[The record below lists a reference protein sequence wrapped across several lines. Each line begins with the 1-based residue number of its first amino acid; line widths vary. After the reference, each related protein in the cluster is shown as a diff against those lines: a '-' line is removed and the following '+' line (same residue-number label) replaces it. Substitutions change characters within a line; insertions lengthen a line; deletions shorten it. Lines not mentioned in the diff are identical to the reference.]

1 MEFRALQSLALQV
14 GEARTPDQVF
24 KCIVN
29 GLAAQT
35 DVALARV
42 WLIHPGDIC
51 ESCSM
56 RKVCLEQTRCLH
68 LVASAGTPVAAE
80 EDWSRLNGDF
90 RRFPLNVQKVG
101 EIGARGEPILIRNGL
116 AQNHWI
122 ARPEWVRRQALV
134 SFAGQPL
141 VFRGDI
147 LGVLAIFRRSEISEA
162 ECDWLRIFADH
173 AAIAIANARAFDE
186 VARLRR
192 QLEMERDYLREE
204 VKEALAFGKIVGAS
218 AALRSVLEQ
227 VEMVAPTDA
236 TVLILG
242 ESGTGKELIAAAIH
256 ERSARRQRPFVRVNC
271 GAIPSELFES
281 EFFGHA
287 KGAFTSALRDRA
299 GRFQLADGG
308 TLFLDEIGEIPLAHQ
323 PKLLRVL
330 QDGRFERVGEDTTR
344 KVDVRV
350 IAASNRDLRR
360 EVSARRFREDLYYRL
375 SVFPIEIPPL
385 RDRREDIPALAHHF
399 IMIFRSR
406 LTRPELCLTN
416 DDADLLKQYD
426 WPGNVRE
433 LQNVIERAVIL
444 ARDARLAVD
453 LALAYSRPV
462 EPHSMDND
470 PARFGSFNAK
480 ILRSDDLKRLEQ
492 QSITA
497 ALERSNWK
505 ISGRRGAAELLGLNP
520 NTLASRMRSLGIK
533 RKLQKIASNPAGT
546 TTARSN
552 STATGSDQR
561 PPNTRS

>member
-1 MEFRALQSLALQV
+1 MEFRALQLLALQV

-24 KCIVN
+24 KCIVD
-29 GLAAQT
+29 GLAAQK
-35 DVALARV
+35 DIALARV

-51 ESCSM
+51 TSCSM
-56 RKVCLEQTRCLH
+56 LKVCPEQTRCLH
-68 LVASAGTPVAAE
+68 LVASAGTPVAAD

-122 ARPEWVRRQALV
+122 ARPEWVLRQAIV

-192 QLEMERDYLREE
+192 QLEIECDYLREE

-218 AALRSVLEQ
+218 AALRNVLEQ

-256 ERSARRQRPFVRVNC
+256 ERSVRRQQPFVRVNC

-330 QDGRFERVGEDTTR
+330 QDGCFERVGEDTTR

-360 EVSARRFREDLYYRL
+360 EVSAHRFREDLYYRL

-399 IMIFRSR
+399 VLLFRNR

-416 DDADLLKQYD
+416 DDADLMKQYD
-426 WPGNVRE
+426 WPGNVPE

-444 ARDARLAVD
+444 ARDGRLALE
-453 LALAYSRPV
+453 LALTHSRPV

-470 PARFGSFNAK
+470 PAQSSSFNAK
-480 ILRSDDLKRLEQ
+480 ILRSEDLKRLEE
-492 QSITA
+492 QSIIA
-497 ALERSNWK
+497 ALERSNWR
-505 ISGRRGAAELLGLNP
+505 ISGRRGAAELLGVNP

-533 RKLQKIASNPAGT
+533 RKL
-546 TTARSN
+546 
-552 STATGSDQR
+552 
-561 PPNTRS
+561 